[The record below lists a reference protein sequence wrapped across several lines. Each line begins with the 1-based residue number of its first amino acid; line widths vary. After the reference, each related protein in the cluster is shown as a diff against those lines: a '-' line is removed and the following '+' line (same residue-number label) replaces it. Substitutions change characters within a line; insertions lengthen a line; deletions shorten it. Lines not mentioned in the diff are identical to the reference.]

1 MRLFIIGV
9 ESIRC
14 GRKSTDLTKC
24 SGGCPSFFSP
34 GLMASVFVDRETRP
48 LVILLQTH
56 PWLYECTSYRGEGG
70 RQSQACI
77 PLHWSVSI
85 LSAPRRV
92 SEPIDRWSFLWDRHL
107 VVIILSG
114 IENLCAR
121 NCWRYISLVLQA
133 YVFTYEYMYV
143 CMRVC
148 VYVIRPNL
156 CVCMCIWM
164 GVSLCISI
172 HIG

>member
-1 MRLFIIGV
+1 MGKSRRLFIIGV

-56 PWLYECTSYRGEGG
+56 PWLYECTSYRGGG
-70 RQSQACI
+70 GATVTGVHTLTLECLY
-77 PLHWSVSI
+77 PFCT
-85 LSAPRRV
+85 APRLGTHRQMIV
-92 SEPIDRWSFLWDRHL
+92 LMGPPSGGNNIIRDRKSLRTQ
-107 VVIILSG
+107 LS
-114 IENLCAR
+114 

-148 VYVIRPNL
+148 VYVSRPNL
-156 CVCMCIWM
+156 CVCMCI
-164 GVSLCISI
+164 
-172 HIG
+172 